1 MIKRPYCLVNRP
13 ICAGGLPVNCW
24 QLTQTGEA
32 FLNKRGDKVFVYG
45 VDSIE
50 NETMVITDEK
60 TSEKYTLTSDH
71 DCRNFNVY
79 WKSDEEFERKSL

>member
-24 QLTQTGEA
+24 QLIEKGDA
-32 FLNKRGDKVFVYG
+32 FLNTRGDNVFVYG

-79 WKSDEEFERKSL
+79 WKSDDEFERNKS

>member
-24 QLTQTGEA
+24 QLIETGEA

-60 TSEKYTLTSDH
+60 TKEKYTLTSDH

-79 WKSDEEFERKSL
+79 WKYNEDFEGIKS

>member
-1 MIKRPYCLVNRP
+1 MKHPYCLVRSP

-24 QLTQTGEA
+24 QLIEKGDA
-32 FLNKRGDKVFVYG
+32 FLNKRGNKVFVYG

-50 NETMVITDEK
+50 NETLIITDEK
-60 TSEKYTLTSDH
+60 TNEKYTLTSDH

-79 WKSDEEFERKSL
+79 WKSDEEFERNKS

>member
-1 MIKRPYCLVNRP
+1 MKHPYCLVTRP
-13 ICAGGLPVNCW
+13 ICAGGLPGNCW
-24 QLTQTGEA
+24 QLIEKGDA

>member
-1 MIKRPYCLVNRP
+1 MKHPYCLVNRP
-13 ICAGGLPVNCW
+13 ICSGGLPVSCW
-24 QLTQTGEA
+24 QLIETGDA

-60 TSEKYTLTSDH
+60 TNEKYTLTSDH

-79 WKSDEEFERKSL
+79 WKSDEEFERKLS

>member
-24 QLTQTGEA
+24 QLIQTGEA

-50 NETMVITDEK
+50 NETMVIIDEK
-60 TSEKYTLTSDH
+60 TKEKYTLTSDH

-79 WKSDEEFERKSL
+79 WKSNEDFEGIKS

>member
-1 MIKRPYCLVNRP
+1 MKHPYCLVSRP

-24 QLTQTGEA
+24 QLIEKGDA

-79 WKSDEEFERKSL
+79 WKSDEEFERKLS

>member
-24 QLTQTGEA
+24 QLIEKGDA

-79 WKSDEEFERKSL
+79 WKSDDEFERNKS

>member
-24 QLTQTGEA
+24 QLVETGEA

-50 NETMVITDEK
+50 NETMVIADEK
-60 TSEKYTLTSDH
+60 TKEKYTLTSDH

-79 WKSDEEFERKSL
+79 WKSNEDFEGIKS

>member
-1 MIKRPYCLVNRP
+1 MIKHPYCLVSRP
-13 ICAGGLPVNCW
+13 ISTGGLPVNCW
-24 QLTQTGEA
+24 QLIEEGDA
-32 FLNKRGDKVFVYG
+32 FLNTRGDKVFVYG

>member
-24 QLTQTGEA
+24 QLVETGEA

-60 TSEKYTLTSDH
+60 TNEKYTLTSDH

-79 WKSDEEFERKSL
+79 WKSNEDFEGIKS

>member
-24 QLTQTGEA
+24 QLIETGEA

-50 NETMVITDEK
+50 NETLVIVDEK
-60 TSEKYTLTSDH
+60 TNEKYTLTSDH

-79 WKSDEEFERKSL
+79 WKSDDEFERNKS